1 MERFPL
7 SISICMCESPFL
19 PNATHSARG
28 ATERDCCRGVRFA
41 SWLRGAEEAPE
52 PQWTLR
58 MVLWPRSAECPLAQ
72 GYSKRRGAP
81 ILRRGLWLWTYNRT
95 ASQRKLRKPGSAEAA
110 EELASRPDPELL
122 SKYDASRHRQ
132 RLSHP
137 DRADQARPVPPVVQ
151 GAAHPLPG
159 TSHSTQHE
167 HDRSASTQ
175 LEHAQQ
181 ASRKRKLEGTSLA
194 HEEGAPSEHGQAS
207 VSCEQVPAPKAQDGA
222 DQLASTDTVPSR
234 YPKRERRPN
243 SKYFQA
249 LVALVQ
255 QLARTREPEQ

>member
-1 MERFPL
+1 MAMGRP
-7 SISICMCESPFL
+7 
-19 PNATHSARG
+19 
-28 ATERDCCRGVRFA
+28 FA
-41 SWLRGAEEAPE
+41 SGGAQAWVMRKWRVPCQAGGRRVRGQRLPDQEVANLDSLSTAPDEKLPGDVAAQAAGSGLAERHSVRAHDRTVAGAVSGEAA
-52 PQWTLR
+52 
-58 MVLWPRSAECPLAQ
+58 AE
-72 GYSKRRGAP
+72 
-81 ILRRGLWLWTYNRT
+81 
-95 ASQRKLRKPGSAEAA
+95 ASPAGSAEAV
-110 EELASRPDPELL
+110 EEVELPSRPVPQFL
-122 SKYDASRHRQ
+122 SEYDASSHRQ

-137 DRADQARPVPPVVQ
+137 DRAGQERPVPPVVG

-159 TSHSTQHE
+159 TSHPTHHE

-175 LEHAQQ
+175 LEHAHK

-194 HEEGAPSEHGQAS
+194 EAEGAPSEHGQAS
-207 VSCEQVPAPKAQDGA
+207 VSCEQVPAPKAKGGA

-255 QLARTREPEQ
+255 QLARIREPEQ